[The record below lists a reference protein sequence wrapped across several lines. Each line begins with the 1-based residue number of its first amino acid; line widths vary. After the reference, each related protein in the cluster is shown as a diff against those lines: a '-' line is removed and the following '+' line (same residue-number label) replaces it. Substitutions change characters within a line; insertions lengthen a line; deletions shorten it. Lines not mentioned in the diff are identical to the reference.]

1 MNELIKLAAIGFSG
15 GMMALTVRRERPE
28 FALLTALGTSA
39 VILLSV
45 VNSVGG
51 VINELKNMIEG
62 CGVDIKYFII
72 CIRAAGIAYIAQF
85 AAEILRDCGESA
97 IASKVEAAGKISILV
112 LTLPVMRSLLEMCV
126 RVVNTV

>member
-1 MNELIKLAAIGFSG
+1 MNELIRLAAIGFTG
-15 GMMALTVRRERPE
+15 GMLSLTVRRERPE
-28 FALLTALGTSA
+28 FAMLIALGTSA
-39 VILLSV
+39 AILFSV
-45 VNSVGG
+45 VGSVGE
-51 VINELKNMIEG
+51 VINELKSMIEG
-62 CGVDIKYFII
+62 CGVDIKYFVI

-85 AAEILRDCGESA
+85 AAEILRDCGEGA